1 MMMMTTMTQT
11 QTRAMSS
18 GSASTIGTGRVLAGG
33 RLLLVSFGVVFT
45 ALGSFLVSYFGG
57 PQEDDRAIFQFLNPH
72 IPAEEIPEQ
81 LYQDENTVIAHLK
94 RFRDRIRAYIK
105 NFTDPSRPQLLP
117 DMLPPPY
124 DRPYTLVLDLD
135 ETLIHSEWDRVHGWR
150 TMKRPG
156 LDLFLAHL
164 HKYYEIVVFSPA
176 PFDYS
181 NPILEKLDPNGFIMY
196 RLFRDSTRY
205 YKGKHVKDL
214 DCLNRDLSRVIIVDD
229 DEKGFTL
236 HPHNGIAIKP
246 FKGDRSDRQLLELL
260 PFLELIATT
269 NVTDVR
275 EVIKSYE
282 GQDLIATFRENQ
294 KRILEENKKRQEKIA
309 AHQQKTGIFIK

>member
-1 MMMMTTMTQT
+1 MSFLSRSITSKQWSFPLVFKNYSCLSTNSSLVMSKRHMMSTSSSLLTLGENVSASFSTTTTTTTPLTCSRQQTKPLSLTSRSLTSLSTLLRNSNSNNNKTKQATTTLAFNKYNRNNTWFTNNNNNNIMMMMTTMTAMTQT

-135 ETLIHSEWDRVHGWR
+135 ETLIHSEWDV
-150 TMKRPG
+150 
-156 LDLFLAHL
+156 
-164 HKYYEIVVFSPA
+164 S
-176 PFDYS
+176 
-181 NPILEKLDPNGFIMY
+181 
-196 RLFRDSTRY
+196 
-205 YKGKHVKDL
+205 
-214 DCLNRDLSRVIIVDD
+214 
-229 DEKGFTL
+229 
-236 HPHNGIAIKP
+236 
-246 FKGDRSDRQLLELL
+246 
-260 PFLELIATT
+260 
-269 NVTDVR
+269 
-275 EVIKSYE
+275 
-282 GQDLIATFRENQ
+282 
-294 KRILEENKKRQEKIA
+294 
-309 AHQQKTGIFIK
+309 